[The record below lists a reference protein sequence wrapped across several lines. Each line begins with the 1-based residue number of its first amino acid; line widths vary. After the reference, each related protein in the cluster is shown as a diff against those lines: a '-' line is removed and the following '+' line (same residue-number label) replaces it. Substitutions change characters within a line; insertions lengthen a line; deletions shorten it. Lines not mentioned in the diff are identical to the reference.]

1 NEPGADRVHRETV
14 HPSRKRATQSV
25 IYQRDR
31 RGFLGSAGCQPA
43 VSGSLPE
50 TVAFRCST
58 NVNRG
63 AAAGCR
69 GQQAGSLRSPDKKIL
84 PRRTRDARDAFDQ
97 SQRPQESNE
106 AASVQ
111 TPDLVSPRTT
121 TLTRHRETVRVHEM
135 RMSCAKK
142 LRFCIHSISER
153 FDTAGAIAGQTTRHV
168 VGTFHQERAQ

>member
-1 NEPGADRVHRETV
+1 VVARANEPGADRVHRETV

-50 TVAFRCST
+50 TVVFRCST

-121 TLTRHRETVRVHEM
+121 TMTSRPGREPLAIRQWPAASVYPVFIPLQKGSRFRTLLVFSSSRVRPL
-135 RMSCAKK
+135 A
-142 LRFCIHSISER
+142 
-153 FDTAGAIAGQTTRHV
+153 
-168 VGTFHQERAQ
+168 

>member
-1 NEPGADRVHRETV
+1 MLADQLYVRPLGRSNFAQSSEQRARTDLIQFIA
-14 HPSRKRATQSV
+14 KRFLHCDKLPA
-25 IYQRDR
+25 R
-31 RGFLGSAGCQPA
+31 RAISTAIAPISGVAPQWRYFWGSAGCQPG

-50 TVAFRCST
+50 TIVFRCPT
-58 NVNRG
+58 NVSGG

-84 PRRTRDARDAFDQ
+84 RSVREVRARSYNQ

-121 TLTRHRETVRVHEM
+121 TMMSRPGREP
-135 RMSCAKK
+135 
-142 LRFCIHSISER
+142 L
-153 FDTAGAIAGQTTRHV
+153 AIRQ
-168 VGTFHQERAQ
+168 